1 MLNNNNQFQN
11 KNFLKNND
19 SASLWRKQCFREEK
33 IEILV
38 SENSLKRREMWFLA
52 GIAMCVHVYVNGENF
67 ETLVNHEYKSILV
80 SFTSFYE

>member
-38 SENSLKRREMWFLA
+38 SENSLKRREM
-52 GIAMCVHVYVNGENF
+52 
-67 ETLVNHEYKSILV
+67 
-80 SFTSFYE
+80 